1 MAAGG
6 DVDEKTDELEQ
17 LLVSTC
23 VALHVS
29 LYDLEVRRS
38 QLLVTVDRP
47 GGLDLDAVTEIARV
61 LSAALDEHEA
71 VVPSDHYDLEVSTP
85 GLERKLRRPDHFRDV
100 VGSEVALR
108 LVPGVQGQR
117 RFESRLIAAN
127 DDGIEIADGAAT
139 RHVRYDEI
147 ERAHLIFDW
156 KAALAASRDVDHV
169 AGDFEAE
176 SADDAVEV
184 LDDDADTMEERA

>member
-1 MAAGG
+1 M
-6 DVDEKTDELEQ
+6 DEKTDELEQ

-71 VVPSDHYDLEVSTP
+71 VVPSDHYDLEV
-85 GLERKLRRPDHFRDV
+85 
-100 VGSEVALR
+100 
-108 LVPGVQGQR
+108 
-117 RFESRLIAAN
+117 
-127 DDGIEIADGAAT
+127 
-139 RHVRYDEI
+139 
-147 ERAHLIFDW
+147 
-156 KAALAASRDVDHV
+156 
-169 AGDFEAE
+169 
-176 SADDAVEV
+176 
-184 LDDDADTMEERA
+184 